1 MTTLSLPLPVLTKGR
16 FASLDVY
23 TDESLFE
30 ICGVRIAF
38 TTRQGGVSAGP
49 YASLNL
55 GSHVDDDLALV
66 EKNRKIVLSS
76 LSCGDAPLIVP
87 KQVHGDR
94 VLSVSD
100 AKDVRAVA
108 KDAAQGADGVV
119 VGASRVAALLCFA
132 DCIPVIIVS
141 PTGRFAVVHAGWRG
155 VENLISAKA
164 VGILSSEDACA
175 LGEGAPRGYNVYIG
189 AHIRSECFE
198 TGPDVHERFVSRFG
212 PACAPDDSH
221 VDLLAALKSQL
232 MAAGVADER
241 ICDLGACTVC
251 RNDEFFSFRAQDGVT
266 GRHGAFA
273 CRVS

>member
-16 FASLDVY
+16 FASLDAY

-30 ICGVRIAF
+30 ACGVRIAF

-55 GSHVDDDLALV
+55 GSHVDDDLSLV

-108 KDAAQGADGVV
+108 DDAAQGADGIV

-132 DCIPVIIVS
+132 DCVPVIIVS

-155 VENLISAKA
+155 VENTFPRRPLRFFLPKMPALWARARREGTTSTSGRISEANASKP
-164 VGILSSEDACA
+164 
-175 LGEGAPRGYNVYIG
+175 APTFMS
-189 AHIRSECFE
+189 A
-198 TGPDVHERFVSRFG
+198 
-212 PACAPDDSH
+212 
-221 VDLLAALKSQL
+221 
-232 MAAGVADER
+232 
-241 ICDLGACTVC
+241 
-251 RNDEFFSFRAQDGVT
+251 SFR
-266 GRHGAFA
+266 
-273 CRVS
+273 VSVQHALPMILMSICSLH